1 MVALIC
7 CRPPSC
13 TAKFWHYDLKEAL
26 NDDESLAMT
35 VFEKGV
41 QDAVAT
47 ADYFASALLDEA
59 RAKNSLYQDVDW
71 VPPTSNKD
79 ERFFSKAKFFL
90 GEQRHAL
97 LPENFEG
104 QLCLRMIKQFW
115 GLSVVQEMLNE

>member
-1 MVALIC
+1 MKIS
-7 CRPPSC
+7 R
-13 TAKFWHYDLKEAL
+13 KEAL

-35 VFEKGV
+35 VFEKGR

-47 ADYFASALLDEA
+47 ADFASALLDEA

-71 VPPTSNKD
+71 VPPTSNKV

-90 GEQRHAL
+90 GEHRHAL

-104 QLCLRMIKQFW
+104 QLFLSMNKQFW